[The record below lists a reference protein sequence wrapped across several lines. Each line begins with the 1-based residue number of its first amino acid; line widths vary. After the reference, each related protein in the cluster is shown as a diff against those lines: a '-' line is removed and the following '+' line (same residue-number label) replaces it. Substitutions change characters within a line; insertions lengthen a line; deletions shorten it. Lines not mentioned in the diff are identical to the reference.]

1 MYGKLLKYNFEDM
14 YKCASYYKTN
24 QHGVVQLFSYMYNRD
39 WQKFF
44 EHDRKKLLDTTRW
57 CNYMLNVEDFINSDL
72 SIMDR
77 AIIIKIA
84 SYREFANWNLYSDN
98 SIKIERIKDIP
109 IERIEEIS
117 LINIEDNKIKL
128 TFED

>member
-1 MYGKLLKYNFEDM
+1 MKIFRYNFEDM

-24 QHGVVQLFSYMYNRD
+24 QHGVVTLFGYLYRRD

-44 EHDRKKLLDTTRW
+44 EHGRSRFLDTTRW
-57 CNYMLNVEDFINSDL
+57 CNYIGNVDEFINSDL

-77 AIIIKIA
+77 AIIIKVA
-84 SYREFANWNLYSDN
+84 SYREFANYDLYGDKA
-98 SIKIERIKDIP
+98 IKIERIKDIP

-117 LINIEDNKIKL
+117 LIKIENDKIFL
-128 TFED
+128 TFEL